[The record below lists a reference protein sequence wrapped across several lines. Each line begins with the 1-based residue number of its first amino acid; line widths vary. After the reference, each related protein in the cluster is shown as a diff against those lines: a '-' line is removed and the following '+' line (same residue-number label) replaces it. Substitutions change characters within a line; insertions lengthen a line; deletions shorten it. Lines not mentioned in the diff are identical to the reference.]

1 MPKPGFSALEIVN
14 ISSAHVPADRATGRI
29 SQGLI
34 TNEKQ
39 SVRPVFSSGP
49 LLIFKRLASRQRFL
63 SFVSQPLDIFG
74 MKDSIAKVG
83 LHYVGNG
90 KARVIQHCLI
100 GINNSAVRV
109 QDRDRLRN
117 SIDYLLKV
125 DGWF

>member
-1 MPKPGFSALEIVN
+1 MLKPGFSALEIVN
-14 ISSAHVPADRATGRI
+14 ISSAHVPPDRATGRI

-34 TNEKQ
+34 TNEKP

-74 MKDSIAKVG
+74 MKDSIAKVM
-83 LHYVGNG
+83 LHHIING
-90 KARVIQHCLI
+90 ETRVIQNCLI
-100 GINNSAVRV
+100 GINDSPIRR

-117 SIDYLLKV
+117 DVNYLLQV
-125 DGWF
+125 D